1 VVIVCGADPLIAL
14 AQVERL
20 DLLLRI
26 AGGELHISDSVW
38 QEVVRRGVAD
48 DIITAKLLHTL
59 VHARKL
65 RHHRIKLAA
74 GDPTLALGDEET
86 LALAVQMNAD
96 LVLLDDPLAR
106 QAACEL
112 GLKVRGSVA
121 TLLESARRGYITEE
135 QARKLAYRMATRA
148 AAWIDPDLVEMIQLW
163 KSNLKPTDRCCS
175 RSPTA

>member
-1 VVIVCGADPLIAL
+1 MVIVCGADPLIAL

-48 DIITAKLLHTL
+48 DVITAKLLHTL
-59 VHARKL
+59 IHARKL

-74 GDPTLALGDEET
+74 DDPTLALGEEET
-86 LALAVQMNAD
+86 IALAVQMNAD

-106 QAACEL
+106 RTAREV

-121 TLLESARRGYITEE
+121 VLLESARRGYITAA
-135 QARKLAYRMATRA
+135 QAQTLAYRMATRA
-148 AAWIDPDLVEMIQLW
+148 AAWIDRDLVEMMF
-163 KSNLKPTDRCCS
+163 
-175 RSPTA
+175 